1 MPLFPRDGLPKP
13 HETALVTQSVFQQGQ
28 SSTDTKIEALM
39 KQMAEMHLWM
49 NMLIKKV
56 SKHIK
61 TGFVKF

>member
-1 MPLFPRDGLPKP
+1 
-13 HETALVTQSVFQQGQ
+13 
-28 SSTDTKIEALM
+28 M

-61 TGFVKF
+61 TGFVKFERGKIYFF